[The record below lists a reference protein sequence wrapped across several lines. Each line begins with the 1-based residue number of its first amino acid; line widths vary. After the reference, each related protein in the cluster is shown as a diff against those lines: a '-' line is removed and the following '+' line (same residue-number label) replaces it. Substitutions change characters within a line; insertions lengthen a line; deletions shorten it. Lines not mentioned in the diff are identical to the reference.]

1 MTRRSLVC
9 CTLSITGFFAMVA
22 LDPSLV
28 RARTSVPAK
37 ANPSTATVTIVHP
50 AMGFSVLPGSVR
62 RLYATVTGGVTNG
75 VTWTVSGGGVLS

>member
-1 MTRRSLVC
+1 MTIRGTSGSLSGS
-9 CTLSITGFFAMVA
+9 TNI
-22 LDPSLV
+22 SL
-28 RARTSVPAK
+28 AIAGT
-37 ANPSTATVTIVHP
+37 NSTATVTIVHP